1 MLIGGISL
9 YSKVVTLSCKFLRKF
24 VMLIGG
30 ISPYSKVVTLSCKF
44 LRKFVTF

>member
-24 VMLIGG
+24 VMLL
-30 ISPYSKVVTLSCKF
+30 YFARDFANVT
-44 LRKFVTF
+44 VTTYFAAYL